1 MQSKPILLLKGLVF
15 AVFLGGLAVNAQPIV
30 NKDVAAALKTLPVPG
45 KDGAYIDAVRLP
57 ASGPVSPL
65 SAAQPTEPGAKGW
78 FWYQDP
84 DKEPEPPPPDRAPA
98 GAAVVGEPQSR
109 PDPLLSP
116 EQEMV
121 ALRLR
126 LEQMED
132 ITQLR
137 AEVAR
142 HLDTAVAKPTE
153 RNLLLYMTA
162 QQFVMARAEKF
173 AVVWHE
179 VLRKYPEV
187 DDGVNNP
194 NRSDAA
200 RPIYVNAMNAQIRS
214 TLGGLNDRYALLF
227 FFRGD
232 CPFCHK
238 QAKIL
243 QTMSKAHGFNV
254 MPISLDG
261 RGIPEYPNPRVEPS
275 FVEGLGIKTVPSMML
290 MRRGS
295 TILEPIATGLTTMD
309 VIEGRIT
316 SIVSQAESPGG
327 QWGKYRAER
336 SPVNGIAPPGV
347 QRY

>member
-1 MQSKPILLLKGLVF
+1 MQSKPILLLKGLVL
-15 AVFLGGLAVNAQPIV
+15 AISLGGLTVNAQPTV
-30 NKDVAAALKTLPVPG
+30 SKDPAAALKALPVAG
-45 KDGAYIDAVRLP
+45 KDGANTEAARFPVLGAESP
-57 ASGPVSPL
+57 SSLTQASES
-65 SAAQPTEPGAKGW
+65 GAKGW

-84 DKEPEPPPPDRAPA
+84 DKEPEPPSPERPIT
-98 GAAVVGEPQSR
+98 GGAVVGESKSKAESQ
-109 PDPLLSP
+109 LSP
-116 EQEMV
+116 EQEML

-132 ITQLR
+132 MTQLR

-142 HLDTAVAKPTE
+142 HLDIAVAKPTE

-162 QQFVMARAEKF
+162 QQFVMARAERF
-173 AVVWHE
+173 STVWHE
-179 VLRKYPEV
+179 VLRKFPEV

-194 NRSDAA
+194 QRSDAA
-200 RPIYVNAMNAQIRS
+200 RPIYVSAQNAQIRS
-214 TLGGLNDRYALLF
+214 TLAGLNDRYALLF

-232 CPFCHK
+232 CPYCHK
-238 QAKIL
+238 QAGIL
-243 QTMSKAHGFNV
+243 QTLARAHGFNV

-261 RGIPEYPNPRVEPS
+261 RGIPEYPNPRFEPR

-295 TILEPIATGLTTMD
+295 SVLEPIATGLTTMD

-316 SIVSQAESPGG
+316 SIVTQAEAPGG
-327 QWGKYRAER
+327 EWGKYRAER
-336 SPVNGIAPPGV
+336 TPVMGLQPQGM

>member
-1 MQSKPILLLKGLVF
+1 MSSRLWACLLFPMLCFGNSVWSQTANKKDGLVSS
-15 AVFLGGLAVNAQPIV
+15 
-30 NKDVAAALKTLPVPG
+30 VPG
-45 KDGAYIDAVRLP
+45 ANVMREL
-57 ASGPVSPL
+57 ASEALDRQKPLGPL
-65 SAAQPTEPGAKGW
+65 SDARVITPSSARGW
-78 FWYQDP
+78 FWYEDP
-84 DKEPEPPPPDRAPA
+84 EREAEPSPEEQPVPKVGISIDA
-98 GAAVVGEPQSR
+98 GPKQGPV
-109 PDPLLSP
+109 LTP

-121 ALRLR
+121 NLRLR

-132 ITQLR
+132 MTQLR

-142 HLDTAVAKPTE
+142 YLDTAVAKPTE

-194 NRSDAA
+194 QRSDTA
-200 RPIYVNAMNAQIRS
+200 RPLYVNAMNNQIRT
-214 TLGGLNDRYALLF
+214 TLSGLSDRYALLF

-232 CPFCHK
+232 CPYCHR
-238 QAKIL
+238 QAGIL
-243 QTMSKAHGFNV
+243 QTLQRAHGFNV

-261 RGIPEYPNPRVEPS
+261 RGIPEYPNPSVEPR
-275 FVEGLGIKTVPSMML
+275 FVEGLGIKTVPSLML
-290 MRRGS
+290 MRKGS
-295 TILEPIATGLTTMD
+295 YVLEPIATGLTTMD

-316 SIVSQAESPGG
+316 SIVTQAEAPGG

-336 SPVNGIAPPGV
+336 TPVQGFPQPSY
-347 QRY
+347 QRN